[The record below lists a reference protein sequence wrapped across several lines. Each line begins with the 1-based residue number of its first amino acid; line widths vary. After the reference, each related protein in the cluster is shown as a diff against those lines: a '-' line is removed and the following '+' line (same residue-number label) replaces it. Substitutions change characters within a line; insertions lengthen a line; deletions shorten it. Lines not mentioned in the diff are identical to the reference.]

1 MDPDKTSSQS
11 DLYKSHID
19 EPTQS
24 GDNILFPT
32 ASEDLQESSIDEPMQ
47 RREDNSSQTAIQEVC
62 KITISKRHS
71 KIYTQ
76 YIIHVYDV

>member
-11 DLYKSHID
+11 EDLYKSHID

-24 GDNILFPT
+24 GDILFPT

-47 RREDNSSQTAIQEVC
+47 RGEDNSSQTAIQEVC